1 VWLIVPITNQLSAGR
16 VLGFAQAVWPTHD
29 ASVHLPI
36 AVPTPFRATSQFAPR
51 KKPDGSVDHRPTRTK
66 CPTTAGTAGGDP
78 SSASSE
84 DPLPLPDGILPRR
97 TTDRSRSGR
106 GGRRAPRSGP
116 DGTGETTVAGPAFWR
131 PTRSSRARSLESTN
145 HFDAA
150 RTGRISCRRRRCDGN
165 TTADGRT
172 VNDAD
177 NRRCK
182 MAVCGSAPLLL
193 ARRCVY
199 FEEAKPLRLYKS

>member
-1 VWLIVPITNQLSAGR
+1 VVNSTNYEPVIGR
-16 VLGFAQAVWPTHD
+16 SRFRIC
-29 ASVHLPI
+29 ASRVAHPRRICSSSDSGADSIPSNI
-36 AVPTPFRATSQFAPR
+36 AIRTT

-106 GGRRAPRSGP
+106 GGGRAPRSGP
-116 DGTGETTVAGPAFWR
+116 DGSGETTVAGRAFWR
-131 PTRSSRARSLESTN
+131 PTSSSRARSLESTN

-150 RTGRISCRRRRCDGN
+150 RISCRRRRCDEN